1 MRHRFDVHLLLHK
14 RQINIEGVQ
23 CHLLDWHF
31 LSELRKII
39 EKINPSIIINAVAL
53 TDVDNC
59 EKYRGE
65 AHKTNVEIA
74 RDLAI
79 LSCDLD
85 AKFIQISTDQ
95 LFDGKGTF
103 YSEIEEPNPL
113 NEYGLTKW
121 RAEEAVSHEQKIH

>member
-1 MRHRFDVHLLLHK
+1 MK
-14 RQINIEGVQ
+14 
-23 CHLLDWHF
+23 
-31 LSELRKII
+31 
-39 EKINPSIIINAVAL
+39 
-53 TDVDNC
+53 
-59 EKYRGE
+59 KYREE

-79 LSCDLD
+79 LSFDLG

-121 RAEEAVSHEQKIH
+121 RAEEAVGHEQKIH

>member
-1 MRHRFDVHLLLHK
+1 MK
-14 RQINIEGVQ
+14 NTE
-23 CHLLDWHF
+23 
-31 LSELRKII
+31 
-39 EKINPSIIINAVAL
+39 
-53 TDVDNC
+53 
-59 EKYRGE
+59 E

-121 RAEEAVSHEQKIH
+121 RAEEAVSHEQKNSLILRTNFFGWGPPYRRSLSDWVIDELSKGNTISAFNDVFYTDLHGQIDRNQPLVD